1 MICEIAGWVLGGMQF
16 GVLVMVLFES
26 LVMPRAHFIWI
37 GGARVCSLQ
46 VLLWGVQVTV
56 PAHFCKI
63 GGRVLGM
70 QSGVFAKVLH
80 WDGVWGAL

>member
-1 MICEIAGWVLGGMQF
+1 MGAGAGAVLGC
-16 GVLVMVLFES
+16 E
-26 LVMPRAHFIWI
+26 
-37 GGARVCSLQ
+37 
-46 VLLWGVQVTV
+46 VTV

-70 QSGVFAKVLH
+70 QSGVLAKVLL